1 MNLDIKTKQSKG
13 ETILFIEGEVD
24 AYTAPQLK
32 EAIEPLTEKDGES
45 VTVDLTNVSYIDST
59 GLGIFVGALK
69 SSEANNSKLRL
80 VGLNQRVMRLFSITG
95 LDEVID
101 IEEGKKEGTQ

>member
-1 MNLDIKTKQSKG
+1 MNLDIKTEHSK
-13 ETILFIEGEVD
+13 EEAILYIEGEVD

-32 EAIEPLTEKDGES
+32 EAIEPLTEKDGQL
-45 VTVDLTNVSYIDST
+45 VTVDLTDVSYIDST